1 MPNYMY
7 PEVFCNGHMKKCCCV
22 PFDCKYSSCFVF
34 ICSKPLS
41 LDARE
46 GFVYLHIF
54 ALDDESFDLL
64 RELDNSIQFID
75 SARNCGAVIVHW

>member
-1 MPNYMY
+1 MHILSIAT
-7 PEVFCNGHMKKCCCV
+7 C
-22 PFDCKYSSCFVF
+22 F

-46 GFVYLHIF
+46 GFVYLHVF

-64 RELDNSIQFID
+64 REFDTCVQFID
-75 SARNCGAVIVHW
+75 SGRNNGAVLVHW